1 MSPTASLGVSICIVA
16 YNSLDKLRACLDS
29 ILAQSTPRAVETIL
43 VDNASA
49 EPVAAAVAAEY
60 PWVRLTANTD
70 NLGFAGGTNL
80 AVSKASHALRLLLNP
95 DTVLP
100 EPDTLERYCAAF
112 EAEPGLGALGCHL
125 QYPDGTTQAIV
136 GYRPT
141 AGWMIRDL
149 LHCAPRRPAL
159 PAGDGVLP
167 TEFISGAAL
176 LTSAATWQ
184 AVGPLD
190 EGYFMY
196 FEDVDWCRRA
206 ERLGYRLAAAPG
218 IVIVH
223 HEGASYGGREF
234 IRREHFWRA
243 LVRYLRRHD
252 GAAAAGALRVVLAL
266 GALVKLPLTALGDR
280 SPQRAARLGLLRA
293 QLRLGLWGP

>member
-1 MSPTASLGVSICIVA
+1 MP
-16 YNSLDKLRACLDS
+16 
-29 ILAQSTPRAVETIL
+29 
-43 VDNASA
+43 
-49 EPVAAAVAAEY
+49 
-60 PWVRLTANTD
+60 
-70 NLGFAGGTNL
+70 
-80 AVSKASHALRLLLNP
+80 LRLLLNP

-100 EPDTLERYCAAF
+100 EPDTLERLCAAF

-125 QYPDGTTQAIV
+125 RYPDGSTQAIV

-141 AGWMIRDL
+141 AGYMIRDL
-149 LHCAPRRPAL
+149 LHRAPARPPV
-159 PAGDGVLP
+159 PATRPLVP

-176 LTSAATWQ
+176 LTSAAIWQ

-206 ERLGYRLAAAPG
+206 ERAGYRLASAAD
-218 IVIVH
+218 IVIIH

-252 GAAAAGALRVVLAL
+252 GLLAAGVVRLALAL
-266 GALVKLPLTALGDR
+266 GTLVKLPLAALVDR

-293 QLRLGLWGP
+293 QLRLGLWGR